1 VRQSVDALTKQGW
14 SLPVYR
20 DQILADAEKVNF

>member
-1 VRQSVDALTKQGW
+1 VDDMTRKGW

-20 DQILADAEKVNF
+20 DQIIADAEKVNF